1 MTNQVNDGQT
11 VIPQTEDTLKET
23 KAEATTLPDKNEI
36 TLEVKYNKEIHKLDL
51 DTAAVLA
58 QKGMKYD
65 SIKEDYDLLK
75 KIADK
80 ENLSVPS
87 LLRNIADKNLENR
100 KKELVEKCGG
110 NQDMA
115 EHILSLEDS
124 KQNQGLG
131 FDELTMMFPEIK
143 TEDDLPHSVLE
154 KAKERGTLL
163 LDEYLRYRLENERK
177 IKSVSDN
184 QKKAEKST
192 LGSQQNI
199 NNPLNPETEEFLK
212 GLWK

>member
-1 MTNQVNDGQT
+1 
-11 VIPQTEDTLKET
+11 
-23 KAEATTLPDKNEI
+23 
-36 TLEVKYNKEIHKLDL
+36 
-51 DTAAVLA
+51 
-58 QKGMKYD
+58 
-65 SIKEDYDLLK
+65 
-75 KIADK
+75 
-80 ENLSVPS
+80 
-87 LLRNIADKNLENR
+87 
-100 KKELVEKCGG
+100 
-110 NQDMA
+110 
-115 EHILSLEDS
+115 
-124 KQNQGLG
+124 
-131 FDELTMMFPEIK
+131 LTMMFPEIK

>member
-1 MTNQVNDGQT
+1 MTNQVENEQT
-11 VIPQTEDTLKET
+11 VEPQTEDALKGT
-23 KAEATTLPDKNEI
+23 EATTLPNNDEI

-80 ENLSVPS
+80 ENLSVPL
-87 LLRNIADKNLENR
+87 LLRSIADKNLENR
-100 KKELVEKCGG
+100 KKALVEQCGG
-110 NQDMA
+110 NTDMA
-115 EHILSLEDS
+115 EHILRLEDS
-124 KQNQGLG
+124 QQNQGLG
-131 FDELTMMFPEIK
+131 FEELTMMFPEIK
-143 TEDDLPHSVLE
+143 TEDDLPASVLE

-163 LDEYLRYRLENERK
+163 LDEYLRYRLNNERQ
-177 IKSVSDN
+177 IKAVSDS
-184 QKKAEKST
+184 QKKAEKSS
-192 LGSQQNI
+192 LGSLKNI
-199 NNPLNPETEEFLK
+199 NNSLNPETEEFLK